1 MLDSSASIRD
11 EIHNTI
17 SEINESEC
25 TNIPSAGN
33 ETNNYNNDSAAVYD
47 ESKLKRSST
56 SPPRSKLQPLLFEAN
71 KLLLKRFTKCFQLI
85 YQDLKSQCDVNT
97 NKTCELILENW
108 DELSSFF
115 KHHLLLCQCL
125 QNLSTSC
132 KPNILD
138 CMYRFQQIGVDD
150 VVSHGSLFMQECKKA
165 ASEVVNTSSPTEARK
180 YLEKGCPFGF
190 RSKIWLLCLNIN
202 VSDEDK
208 MHYSKLKHS
217 VSQNGLLVDHLIHK
231 EMKLIVSND
240 DAYFVF
246 VDYIYKFRLYAI
258 STTTLLSCILSFV
271 SSILD
276 TSTNFTPSPTTKR
289 ILLEKEPRLVLHL
302 MSIGSPP
309 LQIAFR
315 WLLRGFSGY
324 LAVEQV
330 LLLWD
335 RVLAWD
341 SIEILAI
348 LAAAIFAYR
357 SRNLMEAKKLGT
369 VEAILADTSAL
380 NVTALTQSFLFTTS
394 KS

>member
-1 MLDSSASIRD
+1 M
-11 EIHNTI
+11 H
-17 SEINESEC
+17 
-25 TNIPSAGN
+25 
-33 ETNNYNNDSAAVYD
+33 
-47 ESKLKRSST
+47 
-56 SPPRSKLQPLLFEAN
+56 Q
-71 KLLLKRFTKCFQLI
+71 
-85 YQDLKSQCDVNT
+85 
-97 NKTCELILENW
+97 
-108 DELSSFF
+108 
-115 KHHLLLCQCL
+115 
-125 QNLSTSC
+125 
-132 KPNILD
+132 
-138 CMYRFQQIGVDD
+138 
-150 VVSHGSLFMQECKKA
+150 
-165 ASEVVNTSSPTEARK
+165 VVNTSSPTEARK